1 MLKGLSLL
9 LFMAMP
15 VAAVTPTFEADPRA
29 LAAVERSRTT
39 KQPYIVTLAASVEID
54 GSRFEDTATEFHDW
68 PLHRVETKPAH
79 VIANCET
86 NEAVRFDTTTSKS
99 ARSVEDASN
108 ACGVGGFGP
117 DPVRLKWLGLE
128 QRTFGKV
135 DVIELENAKF
145 FRRYEITSDG
155 IIVLNNF
162 EPKDGKSFRY
172 TTKFV
177 RLDRR
182 KPAASTFDE
191 STISQRLALP

>member
-1 MLKGLSLL
+1 MLRGLSLL
-9 LFMAMP
+9 LLTALP
-15 VAAVTPTFEADPRA
+15 VAAQTPTFEADPRA
-29 LAAVERSRTT
+29 SAAVDRSRTT
-39 KQPYIVTLAASVEID
+39 TQPYTVILAASVEIN

-86 NEAVRFDTTTSKS
+86 NEAVRFDTTTFKS
-99 ARSVEDASN
+99 TRSLDDTSN

-117 DPVRLKWLGLE
+117 GPIRLKWLGRE
-128 QRTFGKV
+128 RRAFGWV
-135 DVIELENAKF
+135 DVIELENANF
-145 FRRYEITSDG
+145 FRRYEITTDG

-182 KPAASTFDE
+182 KPATSTFDE
-191 STISQRLALP
+191 STIAERLGLR

>member
-1 MLKGLSLL
+1 MYRALSLL
-9 LFMAMP
+9 LFTAIS
-15 VAAVTPTFEADPRA
+15 AAAQTPAFEADPRA

-39 KQPYIVTLAASVEID
+39 RQPYVVTLAASVEID
-54 GSRFEDTATEFHDW
+54 GLRFEDAATEFHDW
-68 PLHRVETKPAH
+68 PLHRVETKPAN

-86 NEAVRFDTTTSKS
+86 NEAIRFDTTTFKS
-99 ARSVEDASN
+99 ARSVEGASN

-117 DPVRLKWLGLE
+117 DPIRLKWLGRE
-128 QRTFGKV
+128 RRAFGWV

-145 FRRYEITSDG
+145 FRRYEITGDG

-172 TTKFV
+172 TTKLV

-182 KPAASTFDE
+182 KPAATTFDQ
-191 STISQRLALP
+191 STISNRLGLP